1 MNSILLYVDPREE
14 VRRQMIQTAADIVE
28 ALTFRSQRLD
38 EPPQVIGIIAEPSAC
53 LEIGLSMLGR
63 GETRTVEGGER
74 RASPVR
80 LFPFVAGLDREDGE
94 IDLISRGE
102 TESGNYGTLDDL
114 VMFGAVE
121 QDPDFPLAGRERQRA
136 LEVLERVSRARP
148 WRRVVV
154 FAPRREFEEVR
165 TRVDPDAYTVY
176 VADFEAD
183 RERVDALLRQ
193 LEPVESEEPHAAQKD
208 AVVSALRF
216 ESLLSRLESSGRMRG
231 LER

>member
-1 MNSILLYVDPREE
+1 MNSILLYVDPQEDD
-14 VRRQMIQTAADIVE
+14 RRQMIQMAADIVE
-28 ALTFRSQRLD
+28 ALTFRSKRLD
-38 EPPQVIGIIAEPSAC
+38 EPPHFIGIIAEPSAC

-80 LFPFVAGLDREDGE
+80 LFPFVTGLDREDGE
-94 IDLISRGE
+94 IDLIGRGE
-102 TESGNYGTLDDL
+102 SESGNYGTLDDL

-121 QDPDFPLAGRERQRA
+121 QDPDFPLAGRKRQRA

-148 WRRVVV
+148 WQHVAV

-165 TRVDPDAYTVY
+165 TRLDPGADIVN
-176 VADFEAD
+176 VAHFETD
-183 RERVDALLRQ
+183 GERADALLGQ
-193 LEPVESEEPHAAQKD
+193 LEPVESEGPHAAQKD

-216 ESLLSRLESSGRMRG
+216 ESLLSRRESSGRMRG